1 MLINS
6 KLTKVEKGVR
16 NYLNHTYYIN
26 NDLAHQ
32 IDHADEVWTNACEI
46 INNNKIKGVDRDV
59 LFIGVYLHDIYS
71 NKKQRHVHNIF
82 AYEEILYNANINAK
96 SPLSMLLSGFD
107 HSDID
112 IIANMAKYHRS
123 SLIVSE
129 DAKKKLGAN
138 YKYVYII
145 RIADKGK
152 IDLKTIIKRSLY
164 FNNGNTIYEAISNI
178 INHIEEKYGPDG
190 YLWKNDPEYK
200 ELYHDEYEKLQEDIE
215 FLKLDEIDH
224 KWIDIITNKN
234 ITANEFMQIPYGL
247 YKLLVLIHDA
257 LEDYIE
263 PLSSDNLLDIRDSID
278 DFNCETKKDLGYE
291 IVDMVETVKALET
304 IQFFNKCKEL
314 VL

>member
-82 AYEEILYNANINAK
+82 AYEEIL
-96 SPLSMLLSGFD
+96 
-107 HSDID
+107 
-112 IIANMAKYHRS
+112 MAKYHRS